1 MTSLEA
7 QRQFFSEEIR
17 MCSNIQSAALV
28 EALALVAREQFLPP
42 GPWTIRGEGDMGPAR
57 QTRDADPRHVY
68 HNISIAI
75 DAARQLYNG
84 APGTVAP
91 WIDWLGLKPGGRVLH
106 VGCGLGYY
114 TAIMAHVVGS
124 TGYIRALEVDEALA
138 QQAKRNLMP
147 LAWVD
152 ARRGDGGETPDLAFD
167 AVLIHAGVTHPL
179 PAWLDALVVGGRMVF
194 PLTATVPQMG
204 AVGKGWT
211 FVLTKKAD
219 GSFEAHPGN
228 LVAIYSAAGIR
239 DETLNPAIG
248 AALTIGPF
256 PMVRRLRRDPHS
268 AASSCWLHGP
278 TFCLAA

>member
-124 TGYIRALEVDEALA
+124 TGHIRALEVDEALA

-179 PAWLDALVVGGRMVF
+179 PAWLDALAVGPDGFSTDRDGAANGGGRQRMDVRSDKKGRWI
-194 PLTATVPQMG
+194 LRG
-204 AVGKGWT
+204 ASGQSCRH
-211 FVLTKKAD
+211 L
-219 GSFEAHPGN
+219 
-228 LVAIYSAAGIR
+228 
-239 DETLNPAIG
+239 
-248 AALTIGPF
+248 
-256 PMVRRLRRDPHS
+256 LRRRH
-268 AASSCWLHGP
+268 
-278 TFCLAA
+278 TR